1 MTTKETKKIA
11 LEMYPTSSMTD
22 IIIATGLTICQIKH
36 CAQKNKVRKIGYTGN
51 PPHYHEHIQ
60 EILQMYPTTRNSII
74 CEKFNITRATLSKLA
89 CKNGVRKKDKYSNVK
104 EFIIDNYQKMTNA
117 ELAKITG
124 ITESAVGSMASHL
137 KIKKKVRHLRVPE
150 YYKYKDE
157 ILRRYPT
164 ENNESICKDYGI
176 TNGQLISFVC
186 RNGVAKQPKPKV
198 EKELEKPFKPLETKA
213 LEVEAEDIKEDKP
226 SELELAGFF
235 DADKFFKQF

>member
-1 MTTKETKKIA
+1 MNIKEAKKLA
-11 LEMYPTSSMTD
+11 LKMYPTSSMTD
-22 IIIATGLTICQIKH
+22 IIIATGLRFSQIKNFAH
-36 CAQKNKVRKIGYTGN
+36 KNKVRKIGYTGK
-51 PPHYHEHIQ
+51 PPHYHEHIK

-74 CEKFNITRATLSKLA
+74 CEKFKITRATLSQLA

-104 EFIIDNYQKMTNA
+104 DFIIANYQKMTNA

-124 ITESAVGSMASHL
+124 TTKSAVGSMASHL

-164 ENNESICKDYGI
+164 EDSKIICKDYNI
-176 TNGQLISFVC
+176 TNSQLISFVY
-186 RNGVAKQPKPKV
+186 RNGVEKQPKASV
-198 EKELEKPFKPLETKA
+198 EKVAAKARKPLEPKA
-213 LEVEAEDIKEDKP
+213 LEVEAEYLKEDKP
-226 SELELAGFF
+226 SELEMAGFF